1 MVTTRRESV
10 EVGIEDLAERN
21 SMTCCDLR
29 AFLLRHTGTPTFV
42 HVQIRYYNI

>member
-21 SMTCCDLR
+21 SVTSCDLR
-29 AFLLRHTGTPTFV
+29 AFLLRHTGTATFV
-42 HVQIRYYNI
+42 HVQIRY